1 MKTDDRFAATD
12 ADADDDDNGD
22 DVGFMAPFAS
32 SVRARGGAGPVRSSA
47 SLACD
52 GVPPSLQLKAK
63 VLPLDLAD
71 EMILGYFRS
80 VYKFGRCEIFALRFD
95 LNIFCFLF

>member
-32 SVRARGGAGPVRSSA
+32 SVRGGAGPVRSSA